1 MSIKKLF
8 ESTDKSTNYLS
19 DTTEKEIFE
28 EVESARNVEAIAEK
42 QKTYIPHVDYSDPS
56 NFVKYGS
63 AYLYYKSAIERI
75 IDYYPY
81 DGSDAEVNEFYNKS
95 LDIEKYI
102 FNNHYPRTNGYA
114 VLSSQGWGTKI
125 STSASYS
132 NSDSDEYITFYGGP
146 SSGSYTTLAGA
157 FSNPTNNKPAQ
168 STIYD
173 TDIYTTAKLPT
184 DYGHGTRESNLK
196 SDFDKGVTVEFWF
209 KTGSVASAGKSQNQ
223 VIFDLWNNA
232 VSSSADYGRIT
243 IAIRAN
249 AAGTPFRITAL
260 SGSPAHSNSKGIQAQ
275 SIGNNITTTTISDW
289 KHYAFVFYNTG
300 SGHRDPNDHLRPPGS
315 NEDLVVKLYVDGVLN
330 DTNLYTSSSVAGG
343 STAGNGAIG
352 ELNSKNMIGRI
363 GALQTAPSGTVP
375 GGVSTGGTEMSGYG
389 KLSGSIDEFR
399 FWKVRRTSHQIA
411 KNWFTHVR
419 GGTNTDISNT
429 TLGVYYKFNE
439 GITQTSSID
448 SNVLDYSGRITNGT
462 WTGYVTSSRNIGS
475 AIVSASA
482 ASSEYKDPIIRTY
495 HPDVAKLKSGL
506 LNSGSYH
513 DSTNISSVVS
523 LLPSWIIEEQE
534 SNDGNIQ
541 KLSHVLGAYFDK
553 LHLLISQV
561 PKFRNQTYT
570 SASHSPLPFA
580 QHMPQSLGLYTPE
593 IFVDSDVL
601 ERFMN
606 RTQTKMFEGDL
617 TETKNLIYLNL
628 YNNLANIYKAKGT
641 EKAIRNVFSCFNINE
656 NIVKLNAYADN
667 QVYELKNNLVQ
678 TLVNKSS
685 INFSQNNHEGVVYQ
699 AVSAS
704 NPNARGYISGS
715 SKGTVHVAEGAED
728 KYGFTVET
736 DIRFPGFRASDP
748 IDRSFEEVSL
758 FGMGTVYAT
767 GTAGHNGTNTTWL
780 GGYGSASYDYTNFQV
795 FAVRDAPYSK
805 NVYFKISSSYAPNY
819 FPTLTS
825 SVFFGVYDDQRW
837 NISVRLRPKNPF
849 INIVSGAVSPSY
861 DLVFQGVNSELGTVQ
876 NSFTMTASLAQAN
889 ARNILRAPKRL
900 YAGARKT
907 NITGTV
913 LQKSD
918 VYFSNIRYWAKSLE
932 DRDLQQHIFDIQNRG
947 ISGSYQH
954 ISPKDPNLGNPGAVD
969 VLNSNMLVLDW
980 SFDDVTGSSDTGN
993 FYVTDMSSGSV
1004 ELQNNYGWVGS
1015 LYGYQHTGYGTAFS
1029 TSSTDVVP
1037 VEKVNS
1043 YKFVDPERV
1052 ISSDMIQIVS
1062 EDEKVFGVHE
1072 VKPDYI
1078 YSLEK
1083 SMYNA
1088 ISEEMLTF
1096 FAGAVDFNN
1105 IIGEPVNRYRDR
1117 YKTMEKLREI
1127 FFRRVSDVKQV
1138 EKYMAYY
1145 KWFDDALAEIIEQL
1159 IPASSG
1165 FVGNSLNII
1174 ESHVLERN
1182 KYQTKFPTLEFKA
1195 DDPGGIITG
1204 WEFNQWNWIEN
1215 GVPVPTSPRKT
1226 TERGDFWLKRAN
1238 RDSPEI
1244 TTGTASIDNTRELY
1258 RRVSWSVPT
1267 LTASSPLL
1275 SSFNGS
1281 TYVGDNYKSEVFAN
1295 TYNLEID
1302 NPRSRDNHYRTFKA
1316 GTNFT
1321 DNKNIHFTYNA
1332 VYPAGPV
1339 NTENNVFVPTNVL
1352 LGFAEDMTPLPETSD
1367 WEIDNRLKTL
1377 VKRYI
1382 PIKHGRDYKG
1392 GLGYSNVKSS
1402 FAFPFNIISSSVKT
1416 GYNKHVIDTVTSSM
1430 EITNLHHDTY
1440 GEDMEIP
1447 LQGPFTNYAVGGHQ
1461 SRHVRL
1467 NTGSDNYRNRPE
1479 AWKLILGGDPC
1490 FGHGAVGLASADY
1503 PWPEANTEGDRPYP
1517 MTASQKAVYYRDELA
1532 KRPVNIRNIHLAT
1545 SSNGTILG
1553 NYDQL
1558 YDVVNSVG
1566 AFLTPR
1572 RFVDQ
1577 RPDFTQVFNSGV
1589 DVKKANIVGNFMSL
1603 RRTDDEH
1610 FDFGLTYAPTQFTGS
1625 GQNRTIIVGRF
1636 RHQGGPEVMS
1646 RGFQDIRGSEYSQ
1659 YNAINYRNLTVLK
1672 PSQGSSGSA
1681 EPIGEGIPGIR
1692 VFDIHGRD
1700 YGLYSH
1706 LSRHT
1711 ARFGRD
1717 SLHVTAANNLPGA
1730 SYDQLPGYHKIH
1742 RNTRTRIQI
1751 TNDGGAPTGRAFS
1764 QWTVAT
1770 SSQHDNWYVQHQ
1782 IPRSDKQYSWF
1793 SSSLK
1798 LEILN
1803 DPRYFQFAPMQ
1814 TAVQGYYS
1822 TSVGYVSYFDF
1833 TTASSVPVNAKKNN
1847 NRQPIAILNIL
1858 TVDPVSSSTDNTIG
1872 YSLDTP
1878 IKHYFNLPL
1887 FNSTHGNPAAGMP
1900 PATRHPD
1907 AFNLLMSRRK
1917 NTFGWNWRKNRQ
1929 SDHPVLLK
1937 ERKENVITV
1946 VTGSLGELGR
1956 YRLTPISMKGKPVLI
1971 NINLPYGDSDTTTLK
1986 VTNAN
1991 QEIYFEETEL
2001 NNIQFPLRSTLTTPY
2016 NKVLDALSDSGHSI
2030 QWLLYS
2036 EALYP
2041 STYNE
2046 FFSSSI
2052 QRSGYDN
2059 LFWRD
2064 DRTKRDAIGVDE
2076 GVLNSFSTV
2085 VSGGAPNLARYPK
2098 NSCWPLDAQDD
2109 FLTRI
2114 HPVWKRGLDV
2124 RWGLFSSSAG
2134 ELQNSYFH
2142 ALPISTEATTQQG
2155 FTGPAAGQQQKVRS
2169 LSPAAL
2175 YARKHLNPNPRSVV
2189 SPVGHTG
2196 SNPLAGLPLG
2206 NNGFLSGNIIDL
2218 YAGEALWEAPEQAGI
2233 VVKTGST
2240 VIFKSYPSEPW
2251 FNTYEDFSYELKLTA
2266 KDFTIVPE
2274 FRISEHVEDYEKLGL
2289 FNEDK
2294 TDTFEIVG
2302 TGINSSGSGFYKDYS
2317 NSDFMSNFLNIKEDT
2332 LLNAT
2337 EIKLVCSAAI
2347 RFNPY
2352 KGFYPAQRTI
2362 NLVSQFSSSYAD
2374 SFAAT
2379 GSGIFIGTSFTHEPP
2394 DKAALIN
2401 QFGGGLRPLMQ
2412 TLCSPGILYNS
2423 IKSGMAV
2430 DYPLLLEPEKIGK
2443 YTFSSSLA
2451 PGAQAGFAAKGADDL
2466 ALGLQQYWALTCD
2479 TGSSHHPGADGG
2491 WNGTGSYFDSRV
2503 PFEAIIAPE
2512 KYIRNIMIPDME
2524 PHQSAAL
2531 NVTASIAGAASD
2543 EIYSRMASNFFGEVG
2558 SFFLKGQTFTKLES
2572 GVVADDLRF
2581 PTGSVYGAR
2590 LKVRRSAEGNR
2601 TYEFESSSWGDNQGF
2616 SRLGGARYGVSRK
2629 AFITGSSVY
2638 PLPQDPYKNGSFREN
2653 FTMYS
2658 RPSAFGPAI
2667 AGRPSGSQG
2676 NANSTTRT
2684 FPLDCF
2690 NGFNWAY
2697 TPPYYYGEAWVDFIF
2712 WPDSSKSYDL
2722 EQILAETEVIYRRV
2736 DPGPTLAGP
2745 AGSDGGTT
2753 PGKSQDGLAQ
2763 RDYTSLIADWPQVD
2777 DYDKNIDGSA
2787 RLEPFKRMRSPYQ
2800 GRCINSNAMQV
2811 SASLNLFGVETIFE
2825 EEEDSFGRTIKTVNK
2840 SVGKRWVIQPKFE
2853 TPMLNFS
2860 DRGVRPI
2867 TTGSNTLTLPSN
2879 YGSSSVPRGMWHQF
2893 GTIPESPQKGI
2904 FMEIGDIPTNW
2915 LKNHYDVRDKDTA
2928 YNEFNST
2935 KHGNFISAKMKS
2947 LTDLMGFS
2955 ETSKRL
2961 GELAEA
2967 RTIREAIVAVP
2978 YVIESVDISVVG
2990 STKGELATTKKSFI
3004 DIPAERYDAALES
3017 EAGSADG
3024 DSLDAAGES
3033 IRKLLQKMDR
3043 YVLPP
3048 QFDFK
3053 NNDSVDPVVMYMF
3066 EFEYKLDRD
3075 DLSYIWQNLAPR
3087 NYKKMTFQVQSVA
3100 HELIS
3105 TELLDEANIMDNENL
3120 RWMVFKV
3127 KQKAQTEY
3135 DDQIITQAG
3144 RGNKSNKNRID
3155 RKKSTVSKRSSRTA
3169 TSTESDDY
3177 TLAFNWPYD
3186 YVSFVEMVKFEA
3198 EVLYSG
3204 TTAEER
3210 VERSRTSTGAS
3221 SALTRGGKGTKS
3233 RSGKSTTS
3241 TSTSLTRGGAGRT
3254 STSAGRRSKSTSTT
3268 STSLTRGGKSRSTT
3282 STDEDTTSTSRSR
3295 KSSRGKSLK

>member
-19 DTTEKEIFE
+19 DTTEKEVFE

-114 VLSSQGWGTKI
+114 VLSSQGWGTKTL
-125 STSASYS
+125 TSGSYS

-146 SSGSYTTLAGA
+146 SSGSYTTLADA

-209 KTGSVASAGKSQNQ
+209 KTGSVASAGKSQKQ
-223 VIFDLWNNA
+223 VIFDMWNNVA
-232 VSSSADYGRIT
+232 TSSADYGRIT
-243 IAIRAN
+243 IDFQAN
-249 AAGTPFRITAL
+249 AAGTPFRITAQ
-260 SGSPAHSNSKGIQAQ
+260 SGSPETANFKGIQGQ
-275 SIGNNITTTTISDW
+275 SIGNNITITTISDW

-300 SGHRDPNDHLRPPGS
+300 SGQKDPNDHLRPPGS

-330 DTNLYTSSSVAGG
+330 DTNLYISSSMAGG
-343 STAGNGAIG
+343 GPTGNGAIG
-352 ELNSKNMIGRI
+352 ELNSKNMVGRI
-363 GALQTAPSGTVP
+363 GALQTAPSGTVTP
-375 GGVSTGGTEMSGYG
+375 TSLLTEMAGFG

-399 FWKVRRTSHQIA
+399 FWKVRRNSHQIA

-462 WTGYVTSSRNIGS
+462 WTGYVADSRNIGS

-513 DSTNISSVVS
+513 DSTSISSVVS
-523 LLPSWIIEEQE
+523 LLPSWIIEDQE
-534 SNDGNIQ
+534 NTDGNIQ
-541 KLSHVLGAYFDK
+541 KLSHILGAYFDK
-553 LHLLISQV
+553 LYLLISQV

-593 IFVDSDVL
+593 IFVDSDIL

-641 EKAIRNVFSCFNINE
+641 EKAIRNVFSCFNIDE

-736 DIRFPGFRASDP
+736 DIRFPSFRVSDP
-748 IDRSFEEVSL
+748 IDRNFEEVSL

-767 GTAGHNGTNTTWL
+767 GAAGHNGTNTTWL

-795 FAVRDAPYSK
+795 FAVRDTPYSK

-837 NISVRLRPKNPF
+837 NISVRLRPQNPF

-861 DLVFQGVNSELGTVQ
+861 DLVFQGVNSELGTIQ
-876 NSFTMTASLAQAN
+876 NSFTMTASLPQTN

-918 VYFSNIRYWAKSLE
+918 VYFSNIRYWGKSLE
-932 DRDLQQHIFDIQNRG
+932 DRDLEQHIFDIQNRG

-954 ISPKDPNLGNPGAVD
+954 ISPKDPNLGNAD

-1004 ELQNNYGWVGS
+1004 ELQNNYGWVGK

-1029 TSSTDVVP
+1029 TSSKDVVP
-1037 VEKVNS
+1037 TEKVNS
-1043 YKFVDPERV
+1043 YKFIDPERV

-1096 FAGAVDFNN
+1096 FAGAADFNN

-1215 GVPVPTSPRKT
+1215 GVPIPTSPRKT
-1226 TERGDFWLKRAN
+1226 GERKDFWLKRAK

-1281 TYVGDNYKSEVFAN
+1281 TYVGDNYKSEVFAK
-1295 TYNLEID
+1295 TYNLEIG

-1352 LGFAEDMTPLPETSD
+1352 LGFAEDMTPLPETND
-1367 WEIDNRLKTL
+1367 WEIDNRFKTL

-1416 GYNKHVIDTVTSSM
+1416 GYNKYVIDTVTNSI

-1479 AWKLILGGDPC
+1479 AWKLILGGCPL
-1490 FGHGAVGLASADY
+1490 GTGALGLAGADY
-1503 PWPEANTEGDRPYP
+1503 PWPEANTKGDRPYP

-1589 DVKKANIVGNFMSL
+1589 DVKKANIVGNFMGL
-1603 RRTDDEH
+1603 RRTDAGH

-1659 YNAINYRNLTVLK
+1659 YNAFNYRNLTVLK
-1672 PSQGSSGSA
+1672 PSQGPAGTISEATGA
-1681 EPIGEGIPGIR
+1681 GIPGIK
-1692 VFDIHGRD
+1692 VFDIHKKD

-1706 LSRHT
+1706 LARHT

-1717 SLHVTAANNLPGA
+1717 SLVYPGSDGLARDPYNLNKSFMEYGGFGA
-1730 SYDQLPGYHKIH
+1730 YRSE
-1742 RNTRTRIQI
+1742 NTLQ
-1751 TNDGGAPTGRAFS
+1751 A
-1764 QWTVAT
+1764 W
-1770 SSQHDNWYVQHQ
+1770 
-1782 IPRSDKQYSWF
+1782 
-1793 SSSLK
+1793 
-1798 LEILN
+1798 
-1803 DPRYFQFAPMQ
+1803 
-1814 TAVQGYYS
+1814 
-1822 TSVGYVSYFDF
+1822 
-1833 TTASSVPVNAKKNN
+1833 
-1847 NRQPIAILNIL
+1847 
-1858 TVDPVSSSTDNTIG
+1858 
-1872 YSLDTP
+1872 
-1878 IKHYFNLPL
+1878 
-1887 FNSTHGNPAAGMP
+1887 
-1900 PATRHPD
+1900 
-1907 AFNLLMSRRK
+1907 
-1917 NTFGWNWRKNRQ
+1917 WR
-1929 SDHPVLLK
+1929 L
-1937 ERKENVITV
+1937 KENV
-1946 VTGSLGELGR
+1946 
-1956 YRLTPISMKGKPVLI
+1956 
-1971 NINLPYGDSDTTTLK
+1971 
-1986 VTNAN
+1986 
-1991 QEIYFEETEL
+1991 
-2001 NNIQFPLRSTLTTPY
+2001 
-2016 NKVLDALSDSGHSI
+2016 
-2030 QWLLYS
+2030 
-2036 EALYP
+2036 
-2041 STYNE
+2041 
-2046 FFSSSI
+2046 
-2052 QRSGYDN
+2052 
-2059 LFWRD
+2059 
-2064 DRTKRDAIGVDE
+2064 
-2076 GVLNSFSTV
+2076 
-2085 VSGGAPNLARYPK
+2085 
-2098 NSCWPLDAQDD
+2098 
-2109 FLTRI
+2109 
-2114 HPVWKRGLDV
+2114 
-2124 RWGLFSSSAG
+2124 SSAG
-2134 ELQNSYFH
+2134 TVQMPPMAAPQLRMVHLMLLGIDQHIREHCFLLSMFK
-2142 ALPISTEATTQQG
+2142 LP
-2155 FTGPAAGQQQKVRS
+2155 
-2169 LSPAAL
+2169 
-2175 YARKHLNPNPRSVV
+2175 VV
-2189 SPVGHTG
+2189 
-2196 SNPLAGLPLG
+2196 L
-2206 NNGFLSGNIIDL
+2206 
-2218 YAGEALWEAPEQAGI
+2218 
-2233 VVKTGST
+2233 
-2240 VIFKSYPSEPW
+2240 
-2251 FNTYEDFSYELKLTA
+2251 
-2266 KDFTIVPE
+2266 
-2274 FRISEHVEDYEKLGL
+2274 
-2289 FNEDK
+2289 
-2294 TDTFEIVG
+2294 
-2302 TGINSSGSGFYKDYS
+2302 
-2317 NSDFMSNFLNIKEDT
+2317 
-2332 LLNAT
+2332 
-2337 EIKLVCSAAI
+2337 
-2347 RFNPY
+2347 
-2352 KGFYPAQRTI
+2352 
-2362 NLVSQFSSSYAD
+2362 
-2374 SFAAT
+2374 
-2379 GSGIFIGTSFTHEPP
+2379 
-2394 DKAALIN
+2394 
-2401 QFGGGLRPLMQ
+2401 
-2412 TLCSPGILYNS
+2412 
-2423 IKSGMAV
+2423 
-2430 DYPLLLEPEKIGK
+2430 
-2443 YTFSSSLA
+2443 
-2451 PGAQAGFAAKGADDL
+2451 
-2466 ALGLQQYWALTCD
+2466 
-2479 TGSSHHPGADGG
+2479 
-2491 WNGTGSYFDSRV
+2491 
-2503 PFEAIIAPE
+2503 
-2512 KYIRNIMIPDME
+2512 
-2524 PHQSAAL
+2524 
-2531 NVTASIAGAASD
+2531 
-2543 EIYSRMASNFFGEVG
+2543 
-2558 SFFLKGQTFTKLES
+2558 
-2572 GVVADDLRF
+2572 
-2581 PTGSVYGAR
+2581 
-2590 LKVRRSAEGNR
+2590 
-2601 TYEFESSSWGDNQGF
+2601 
-2616 SRLGGARYGVSRK
+2616 
-2629 AFITGSSVY
+2629 
-2638 PLPQDPYKNGSFREN
+2638 
-2653 FTMYS
+2653 
-2658 RPSAFGPAI
+2658 
-2667 AGRPSGSQG
+2667 
-2676 NANSTTRT
+2676 
-2684 FPLDCF
+2684 
-2690 NGFNWAY
+2690 
-2697 TPPYYYGEAWVDFIF
+2697 
-2712 WPDSSKSYDL
+2712 
-2722 EQILAETEVIYRRV
+2722 
-2736 DPGPTLAGP
+2736 
-2745 AGSDGGTT
+2745 
-2753 PGKSQDGLAQ
+2753 
-2763 RDYTSLIADWPQVD
+2763 
-2777 DYDKNIDGSA
+2777 
-2787 RLEPFKRMRSPYQ
+2787 
-2800 GRCINSNAMQV
+2800 
-2811 SASLNLFGVETIFE
+2811 
-2825 EEEDSFGRTIKTVNK
+2825 
-2840 SVGKRWVIQPKFE
+2840 
-2853 TPMLNFS
+2853 
-2860 DRGVRPI
+2860 
-2867 TTGSNTLTLPSN
+2867 
-2879 YGSSSVPRGMWHQF
+2879 
-2893 GTIPESPQKGI
+2893 
-2904 FMEIGDIPTNW
+2904 
-2915 LKNHYDVRDKDTA
+2915 
-2928 YNEFNST
+2928 
-2935 KHGNFISAKMKS
+2935 
-2947 LTDLMGFS
+2947 LMG
-2955 ETSKRL
+2955 
-2961 GELAEA
+2961 A
-2967 RTIREAIVAVP
+2967 
-2978 YVIESVDISVVG
+2978 
-2990 STKGELATTKKSFI
+2990 
-3004 DIPAERYDAALES
+3004 
-3017 EAGSADG
+3017 
-3024 DSLDAAGES
+3024 
-3033 IRKLLQKMDR
+3033 M
-3043 YVLPP
+3043 
-3048 QFDFK
+3048 
-3053 NNDSVDPVVMYMF
+3053 
-3066 EFEYKLDRD
+3066 
-3075 DLSYIWQNLAPR
+3075 
-3087 NYKKMTFQVQSVA
+3087 
-3100 HELIS
+3100 
-3105 TELLDEANIMDNENL
+3105 
-3120 RWMVFKV
+3120 MV
-3127 KQKAQTEY
+3127 
-3135 DDQIITQAG
+3135 
-3144 RGNKSNKNRID
+3144 
-3155 RKKSTVSKRSSRTA
+3155 
-3169 TSTESDDY
+3169 
-3177 TLAFNWPYD
+3177 
-3186 YVSFVEMVKFEA
+3186 
-3198 EVLYSG
+3198 
-3204 TTAEER
+3204 
-3210 VERSRTSTGAS
+3210 
-3221 SALTRGGKGTKS
+3221 
-3233 RSGKSTTS
+3233 
-3241 TSTSLTRGGAGRT
+3241 
-3254 STSAGRRSKSTSTT
+3254 
-3268 STSLTRGGKSRSTT
+3268 
-3282 STDEDTTSTSRSR
+3282 
-3295 KSSRGKSLK
+3295 